1 MRIHASSGTRG
12 KATIVAYTRADLA
25 AWADCCARAL
35 AAAGAGPG
43 TVVHVA
49 YGYGL
54 FTGGLGLHYGAE
66 RLGCTVVPASGGN
79 TPRQAQLLEDL
90 GAEILC
96 CTPSY
101 ALAIADHVSEPARLK
116 LRAGVFGAEPW
127 TEGLREAIE
136 GALGLTAVDIY
147 GLSEVMGPGVSAE
160 CVEGRDGAHVNED
173 HFLVEVVDPGSGQP
187 LPDGA
192 VGELV
197 FTTLTKE
204 ALPLLRYRTG
214 DLASLTREPC
224 ACGRTFARMSRV
236 LGRTDDMLII
246 RGVNVFPS
254 EVERALLAIPGL
266 APHYQ
271 LVVERP
277 GHLDELTVQVEGT
290 AEPAGGAEGAA
301 QRARADRAGR
311 DRPAGID
318 PTQRGEGPARAR
330 SSRGVTATVDSSF
343 SIRMN
348 EQHDAN
354 ANEID
359 AWPLPSGDVL
369 RELDPPAVVWSEVGP
384 RGYAADSSPCHRLNA
399 FPSVSLQAA
408 NQPWPGTGVLSP
420 AWPPSSP
427 TFASDASMSS
437 VSK

>member
-1 MRIHASSGTRG
+1 VPIFQPELETMPRPELERLQRDRLRERFGVELEALPEQPFRVKSELRDAYPFGLLQAPLAECVRIHASSGTRG

-35 AAAGAGPG
+35 VAAGAGPG

-101 ALAIADHVSEPARLK
+101 ALAIADHVSEPARLG
-116 LRAGVFGAEPW
+116 LHAGVFGAEPW

-136 GALGLTAVDIY
+136 GALDLTALDIY

-160 CVEGRDGAHVNED
+160 CLESRDGAHVNED
-173 HFLVEVVDPGSGQP
+173 HFLVEVVDPQSGRP
-187 LPDGA
+187 LPDGE

-197 FTTLTKE
+197 FSTLMKE

-224 ACGRTFARMSRV
+224 ACGRTFARMSRI

-254 EVERALLAIPGL
+254 EIERALLAMPEL
-266 APHYQ
+266 TPHYQ

-277 GHLDELTVQVEGT
+277 GHLDELTVQVEG
-290 AEPAGGAEGAA
+290 A
-301 QRARADRAGR
+301 
-311 DRPAGID
+311 ID
-318 PTQRGEGPARAR
+318 PA
-330 SSRGVTATVDSSF
+330 
-343 SIRMN
+343 
-348 EQHDAN
+348 
-354 ANEID
+354 
-359 AWPLPSGDVL
+359 
-369 RELDPPAVVWSEVGP
+369 AV
-384 RGYAADSSPCHRLNA
+384 RKQLH
-399 FPSVSLQAA
+399 
-408 NQPWPGTGVLSP
+408 GVLGLTAQVQVVDPGSIP
-420 AWPPSSP
+420 RSEGKAMRV
-427 TFASDASMSS
+427 FDRRGA
-437 VSK
+437 

>member
-1 MRIHASSGTRG
+1 VPIFQPELEMLPRSELEGLQRERLRERFGVELEALREQPFRVKSDLRDAYPFGLLRVPLEDCVRIHASSGTRG
-12 KATIVAYTRADLA
+12 KATIVAYTRGDIA
-25 AWADCCARAL
+25 AWANCCARAL

-54 FTGGLGLHYGAE
+54 FTGGLGIHYGAE

-101 ALAIADHVSEPARLK
+101 ALAIADHVSEPARLR

-127 TEGLREAIE
+127 TESLGEAIE
-136 GALGLTAVDIY
+136 GALGLTALDIY

-160 CVEGRDGAHVNED
+160 CIEARDGAHVNED
-173 HFLVEVVDPGSGQP
+173 HFLVEVVDPESGEP
-187 LPDGA
+187 LRDGT

-224 ACGRTFARMSRV
+224 PCGRTFARMSRIV
-236 LGRTDDMLII
+236 GRTDEMLII
-246 RGVNVFPS
+246 RGANVFPS
-254 EVERALLAIPGL
+254 EIERALLAIPEL
-266 APHYQ
+266 EPHYQ

-277 GHLDELTVQVEGT
+277 GRLDELTVQVEGT
-290 AEPAGGAEGAA
+290 VDAAPVREQLHRTLGLSAG
-301 QRARADRAGR
+301 
-311 DRPAGID
+311 
-318 PTQRGEGPARAR
+318 
-330 SSRGVTATVDSSF
+330 V
-343 SIRMN
+343 
-348 EQHDAN
+348 
-354 ANEID
+354 EIV
-359 AWPLPSGDVL
+359 P
-369 RELDPPAVVWSEVGP
+369 
-384 RGYAADSSPCHRLNA
+384 
-399 FPSVSLQAA
+399 
-408 NQPWPGTGVLSP
+408 PGTVPRSEGKALRVLDRRS
-420 AWPPSSP
+420 A
-427 TFASDASMSS
+427 
-437 VSK
+437 

>member
-1 MRIHASSGTRG
+1 VPIFQPQLEMLPRPELERLQRERVRERFGVELEALPEQPFRVKSELRDAYPFGLLQVPLEECVRIHASSGTRG
-12 KATIVAYTRADLA
+12 KPTIVAYTRADLA

-90 GAEILC
+90 GAEVLC

-101 ALAIADHVSEPARLK
+101 ALAIADHVSEPERLR
-116 LRAGVFGAEPW
+116 LRTGVFGAEPW

-136 GALGLTAVDIY
+136 GALGVTAVDIY

-173 HFLVEVVDPGSGQP
+173 HFLVEVVDPETGQP

-254 EVERALLAIPGL
+254 EVERALLAIPEL

-277 GHLDELTVQVEGT
+277 GHLDELTVQVEGKAEAASVQRQLHSVLGLT
-290 AEPAGGAEGAA
+290 AQVEIVEPGSIPRSEGKAL
-301 QRARADRAGR
+301 RVLDR
-311 DRPAGID
+311 
-318 PTQRGEGPARAR
+318 RG
-330 SSRGVTATVDSSF
+330 T
-343 SIRMN
+343 
-348 EQHDAN
+348 
-354 ANEID
+354 
-359 AWPLPSGDVL
+359 
-369 RELDPPAVVWSEVGP
+369 
-384 RGYAADSSPCHRLNA
+384 
-399 FPSVSLQAA
+399 
-408 NQPWPGTGVLSP
+408 
-420 AWPPSSP
+420 
-427 TFASDASMSS
+427 
-437 VSK
+437 

>member
-1 MRIHASSGTRG
+1 MPIFQPELETLPRPELERLQRERLRERFGVEPEALPEQPFRVKSELRDAYPFGLLQVPLEECVRIHASSGTRG
-12 KATIVAYTRADLA
+12 KATIVAYTRGDIA

-35 AAAGAGPG
+35 VAAGAALG

-54 FTGGLGLHYGAE
+54 FTGGLGVHYGAE
-66 RLGCTVVPASGGN
+66 RIGCTVVPASGGN

-101 ALAIADHVSEPARLK
+101 ALAIADHVAEPARLR
-116 LRAGVFGAEPW
+116 LRAGLFGAEPW
-127 TEGLREAIE
+127 TEGLREAVE
-136 GALGLTAVDIY
+136 RALGLTAVDIY

-160 CVEGRDGAHVNED
+160 CIEGRDGAHVNED
-173 HFLVEVVDPGSGQP
+173 HFLVEVVDPQSGRP
-187 LPDGA
+187 LEDGE

-236 LGRTDDMLII
+236 VGRTDDMLII

-254 EVERALLAIPGL
+254 EIERALLVVPEL

-277 GHLDELTVQVEGT
+277 GRLDELTVQVEGT
-290 AEPAGGAEGAA
+290 VDAALVREQLRSALGLTARVEVVPPGSVPRSEGKALRVVDRRGA
-301 QRARADRAGR
+301 
-311 DRPAGID
+311 
-318 PTQRGEGPARAR
+318 
-330 SSRGVTATVDSSF
+330 
-343 SIRMN
+343 
-348 EQHDAN
+348 
-354 ANEID
+354 
-359 AWPLPSGDVL
+359 
-369 RELDPPAVVWSEVGP
+369 
-384 RGYAADSSPCHRLNA
+384 
-399 FPSVSLQAA
+399 
-408 NQPWPGTGVLSP
+408 
-420 AWPPSSP
+420 
-427 TFASDASMSS
+427 
-437 VSK
+437 

>member
-1 MRIHASSGTRG
+1 MFQPELETMSRPELERLQHDRLWERFGVELEALPEQPFRVKSELRDAYPFGLLRVPLEECVRIHASSGTRG
-12 KATIVAYTRADLA
+12 KATIVAYTRGDLG

-35 AAAGAGPG
+35 AAAGGSPG
-43 TVVHVA
+43 TIVHVA

-90 GAEILC
+90 GGEILC

-101 ALAIADHVSEPARLK
+101 ALAIADHVSDTARLR

-127 TEGLREAIE
+127 TEGLREAVE
-136 GALGLTAVDIY
+136 RALGLTALDIY

-173 HFLVEVVDPGSGQP
+173 HFLVEVVDPESGEP
-187 LPDGA
+187 LPDGQ

-236 LGRTDDMLII
+236 VGRTDDMLII

-254 EVERALLAIPGL
+254 EIERALLAIPEL
-266 APHYQ
+266 EPHYQ

-277 GHLDELTVQVEGT
+277 GHLDELTVHVEG
-290 AEPAGGAEGAA
+290 
-301 QRARADRAGR
+301 
-311 DRPAGID
+311 
-318 PTQRGEGPARAR
+318 
-330 SSRGVTATVDSSF
+330 S
-343 SIRMN
+343 
-348 EQHDAN
+348 
-354 ANEID
+354 ID
-359 AWPLPSGDVL
+359 AAPV
-369 RELDPPAVVWSEVGP
+369 REHLHRTLGL
-384 RGYAADSSPCHRLNA
+384 AARVEIVP
-399 FPSVSLQAA
+399 
-408 NQPWPGTGVLSP
+408 PGTVPRSEGKALRVL
-420 AWPPSSP
+420 
-427 TFASDASMSS
+427 DLRG
-437 VSK
+437 

>member
-1 MRIHASSGTRG
+1 VPIFQPELETMPRPELERLQRDRLRERFGVELEALPEQPFRVKSELRDAYPFGLLQVPLEECIRIHASSGTRG
-12 KATIVAYTRADLA
+12 KATIVAYTRGDLA

-101 ALAIADHVSEPARLK
+101 ALSIADHVSEPGRLQ

-127 TEGLREAIE
+127 TEGLRETIE
-136 GALGLTAVDIY
+136 AALGLKALDIY

-160 CVEGRDGAHVNED
+160 CLETRDGAHVNED
-173 HFLVEVVDPGSGQP
+173 HFLVEVVDPRSGRP
-187 LPDGA
+187 LPDGE

-197 FTTLTKE
+197 FSTLTKE

-214 DLASLTREPC
+214 DLASVTREPC
-224 ACGRTFARMSRV
+224 GCGRTFARMSRV

-254 EVERALLAIPGL
+254 EIERALLAIPEL
-266 APHYQ
+266 TPHYQ
-271 LVVERP
+271 LVVARP

-290 AEPAGGAEGAA
+290 VDPGAVRK
-301 QRARADRAGR
+301 QL
-311 DRPAGID
+311 
-318 PTQRGEGPARAR
+318 
-330 SSRGVTATVDSSF
+330 
-343 SIRMN
+343 
-348 EQHDAN
+348 H
-354 ANEID
+354 
-359 AWPLPSGDVL
+359 DVL
-369 RELDPPAVVWSEVGP
+369 GLTAQVEIVEPGSVPRSEGKALRVLDRRRA
-384 RGYAADSSPCHRLNA
+384 
-399 FPSVSLQAA
+399 
-408 NQPWPGTGVLSP
+408 
-420 AWPPSSP
+420 
-427 TFASDASMSS
+427 
-437 VSK
+437 

>member
-1 MRIHASSGTRG
+1 MPIFQPELETLPRPELERLQRERLRERFGVDAEALPELPFRVKSELRDAYPFGLLRVPLEECVRIHASSGTRG

-43 TVVHVA
+43 TLVHIA

-90 GAEILC
+90 GTQILC

-101 ALAIADHVSEPARLK
+101 ALAIADPPSQPERLK
-116 LRAGVFGAEPW
+116 PRAGVFGAEPW

-136 GALGLTAVDIY
+136 HAFGLTALDIY

-173 HFLVEVVDPGSGQP
+173 HFLVEVVDPQSGEP
-187 LPDGA
+187 LPDGV

-204 ALPLLRYRTG
+204 ALPFLRYRTG
-214 DLASLTREPC
+214 DLASVTREPC

-236 LGRTDDMLII
+236 VGRTDDMLII

-254 EVERALLAIPGL
+254 EVERVLLGVDGL

-277 GHLDELTVQVEGT
+277 GHLDELTVEVEGDADPAEVEEQLGRSLGLT
-290 AEPAGGAEGAA
+290 ARVRVAEPGSIPRSEGKAL
-301 QRARADRAGR
+301 RVLDR
-311 DRPAGID
+311 RP
-318 PTQRGEGPARAR
+318 
-330 SSRGVTATVDSSF
+330 
-343 SIRMN
+343 
-348 EQHDAN
+348 
-354 ANEID
+354 
-359 AWPLPSGDVL
+359 
-369 RELDPPAVVWSEVGP
+369 
-384 RGYAADSSPCHRLNA
+384 
-399 FPSVSLQAA
+399 
-408 NQPWPGTGVLSP
+408 
-420 AWPPSSP
+420 
-427 TFASDASMSS
+427 
-437 VSK
+437 

>member
-1 MRIHASSGTRG
+1 VRLPTQRNDNPAVPIFQPELETLPRPELERLQRERLRQKFGVEVDALPELPFRVKSELRDAYPFGLLQVPLAECVRIHASSGTRG
-12 KATIVAYTRADLA
+12 KATIIAYTRRDLA

-43 TVVHVA
+43 TLVHIA

-101 ALAIADHVSEPARLK
+101 ALAIADHVSEPARLN
-116 LRAGVFGAEPW
+116 LSAGVFGAEPW

-136 GALGLTAVDIY
+136 AALELTAVDIY

-160 CVEGRDGAHVNED
+160 CAETRDGAHVNED
-173 HFLVEVVDPGSGQP
+173 HFLVEVVEPESGEP

-214 DLASLTREPC
+214 DLSSVTREPC
-224 ACGRTFARMSRV
+224 PCGRTFARMSRV
-236 LGRTDDMLII
+236 VGRSDDMLII

-254 EVERALLAIPGL
+254 EIERALLAIPEL

-277 GHLDELTVQVEGT
+277 GHLDELTVEAELREG
-290 AEPAGGAEGAA
+290 EAGGERLDAFVEERLGRALGLTARVRLGPPGTVPRSEGKAL
-301 QRARADRAGR
+301 RVHDR
-311 DRPAGID
+311 RPA
-318 PTQRGEGPARAR
+318 
-330 SSRGVTATVDSSF
+330 
-343 SIRMN
+343 
-348 EQHDAN
+348 
-354 ANEID
+354 
-359 AWPLPSGDVL
+359 
-369 RELDPPAVVWSEVGP
+369 
-384 RGYAADSSPCHRLNA
+384 
-399 FPSVSLQAA
+399 
-408 NQPWPGTGVLSP
+408 
-420 AWPPSSP
+420 
-427 TFASDASMSS
+427 
-437 VSK
+437 

>member
-1 MRIHASSGTRG
+1 MLPRPELERLQRERVRERFGVELEALPEQPFRVKSELRDAYPFGLLQVPLEECVRIHASSGTRG
-12 KATIVAYTRADLA
+12 KPTIVAYTRADLA

-101 ALAIADHVSEPARLK
+101 ALAIADHVSEPERLR

-136 GALGLTAVDIY
+136 GALGVTAVDIY

-173 HFLVEVVDPGSGQP
+173 HFLVEVVDPETGQP

-254 EVERALLAIPGL
+254 EVERALLAIPEL

-277 GHLDELTVQVEGT
+277 GHLDELTVQVEGKAEATSVRKQLHSVLGLT
-290 AEPAGGAEGAA
+290 AQVEIVEPGSIPRSEGKAL
-301 QRARADRAGR
+301 RVLDR
-311 DRPAGID
+311 
-318 PTQRGEGPARAR
+318 RG
-330 SSRGVTATVDSSF
+330 T
-343 SIRMN
+343 
-348 EQHDAN
+348 
-354 ANEID
+354 
-359 AWPLPSGDVL
+359 
-369 RELDPPAVVWSEVGP
+369 
-384 RGYAADSSPCHRLNA
+384 
-399 FPSVSLQAA
+399 
-408 NQPWPGTGVLSP
+408 
-420 AWPPSSP
+420 
-427 TFASDASMSS
+427 
-437 VSK
+437 

>member
-1 MRIHASSGTRG
+1 MPIFQPELETLPRPELERLQRERLRERFGIELEALPEQPFRVKSELRDAYPFGLLRVPLEDCVRIHASSGTRG

-43 TVVHVA
+43 TIVHIA
-49 YGYGL
+49 YSYGL

-90 GAEILC
+90 GAEVLC

-136 GALGLTAVDIY
+136 GALGLAALDIY
-147 GLSEVMGPGVSAE
+147 GLSEVIGPGVSAE
-160 CVEGRDGAHVNED
+160 CLEGRDGAHVNED
-173 HFLVEVVDPGSGQP
+173 HFLVEVVDPRSGQP
-187 LPDGA
+187 LPDSE

-197 FTTLTKE
+197 FSTLTKE

-214 DLASLTREPC
+214 DLASVTREPC

-254 EVERALLAIPGL
+254 EIERALLAIPEL
-266 APHYQ
+266 TPHYQ

-290 AEPAGGAEGAA
+290 VDASAVRKQLHSVLGLTA
-301 QRARADRAGR
+301 QV
-311 DRPAGID
+311 
-318 PTQRGEGPARAR
+318 E
-330 SSRGVTATVDSSF
+330 
-343 SIRMN
+343 
-348 EQHDAN
+348 
-354 ANEID
+354 
-359 AWPLPSGDVL
+359 
-369 RELDPPAVVWSEVGP
+369 VVP
-384 RGYAADSSPCHRLNA
+384 
-399 FPSVSLQAA
+399 
-408 NQPWPGTGVLSP
+408 PGTVPRSEGKALRVVDRR
-420 AWPPSSP
+420 A
-427 TFASDASMSS
+427 
-437 VSK
+437 

>member
-1 MRIHASSGTRG
+1 MMFEREAETMPRAQLAALQLERLRAVVGRLMEKVAFYRDHLGAAGITAESISSLDDLARLPFTCKGDLRDNYPFGLFAVPRPQVMRLHASSGTKG
-12 KATIVAYTRADLA
+12 KPSVVGYTAADIDL
-25 AWADCCARAL
+25 WARCCARCL
-35 AAAGAGPG
+35 VCAGARPG
-43 TVVHVA
+43 DIVHNA

-101 ALAIADHVSEPARLK
+101 ALAIADHVSEPERLE

-136 GALGLTAVDIY
+136 AALGLTALDIY

-160 CVEGRDGAHVNED
+160 CAEGHDGAHVNED
-173 HFLVEVVDPGSGQP
+173 HFLVEVVDPQSGQP
-187 LPDGA
+187 LPEGE

-197 FTTLTKE
+197 FSTLTKE

-214 DLASLTREPC
+214 DLASLTSEPC

-236 LGRTDDMLII
+236 VGRTDDMLII

-254 EVERALLAIPGL
+254 EIERALLAIPEL

-290 AEPAGGAEGAA
+290 
-301 QRARADRAGR
+301 
-311 DRPAGID
+311 
-318 PTQRGEGPARAR
+318 T
-330 SSRGVTATVDSSF
+330 
-343 SIRMN
+343 
-348 EQHDAN
+348 
-354 ANEID
+354 
-359 AWPLPSGDVL
+359 
-369 RELDPPAVVWSEVGP
+369 
-384 RGYAADSSPCHRLNA
+384 
-399 FPSVSLQAA
+399 
-408 NQPWPGTGVLSP
+408 
-420 AWPPSSP
+420 
-427 TFASDASMSS
+427 ASDAVREQLQS
-437 VSK
+437 VLGLKARVEVVPPGSVPRS